1 MNENAGINRKLKI
14 AVLFGGRSG
23 EHEVSLDSAR
33 SVLGVLDPE
42 KYEVFEVGITHL
54 GEWLTGPD
62 ARLAMEKGQTRELL
76 PCAILPDPSKPGLY
90 LLRSTNSMQSLEHPT
105 PKEPLEN
112 WGRRVQAFGCEKL
125 TDLDVVFPALHGTYG
140 EDGTL
145 QGLLEMTDL
154 AYVGA
159 GVTGSSVG
167 MDKAVFKEVMCA
179 IGIPTVESILVLR
192 SEIKKDIEEVIRRA
206 ETVAAY
212 PLFIKPANL
221 GSSVGITKCNRRA
234 DLGEALLEAAS
245 YDRRVLVER
254 SVDAREIEVSV
265 LGNDDPQASVPGEV
279 LPSREFYSYESK
291 YIDGTSRLLIPAPL
305 PASMSEEIRRMAVS
319 AFKAIDCAGMAR
331 VDFFLEK
338 TNTERTGTGGKI
350 YLNELNTIPGFTSIS
365 MYPKLWEASGLP
377 YAGLVD
383 RLVELALERK
393 ADRNRTERR
402 FRSTS

>member
-1 MNENAGINRKLKI
+1 VIKEKMSKNAEPNRKLKI

-33 SVLGVLDPE
+33 SVLGVLDPQ
-42 KYEVFEVGITHL
+42 KYEVFQVGITHE
-54 GEWLTGPD
+54 GTWLTGPD
-62 ARLAMEKGQTRELL
+62 ARLSMEKGHSEGLL
-76 PCAILPDPSKPGLY
+76 PCVILPDPSKPWLY
-90 LLRSTNSMQSLEHPT
+90 TLHSTDHTQTL
-105 PKEPLEN
+105 
-112 WGRRVQAFGCEKL
+112 EKL
-125 TDLDVVFPALHGTYG
+125 TDLDVVFPVLHGTYG

-167 MDKAVFKEVMCA
+167 MDKAVFKDIMIA
-179 IGIPTVESILVLR
+179 TGIPTVESILVLR
-192 SEIKKDIEEVIRRA
+192 SEIEKDIEAVIRRA
-206 ETVAAY
+206 ETVASY

-221 GSSVGITKCNRRA
+221 GSSVGITKCSQRA
-234 DLGEALLEAAS
+234 DLGEALLEAAA

-254 SVDAREIEVSV
+254 GLDAREIEVSV

-291 YIDGTSRLLIPAPL
+291 YIDGTSGLLIPAPL
-305 PASMSEEIRRMAVS
+305 PSGIAEEIHRMAVS

-338 TNTERTGTGGKI
+338 TTGTV

-365 MYPKLWEASGLP
+365 MYPKLWEASGLS
-377 YAGLVD
+377 YARLVD

-393 ADRNRTERR
+393 AERDRTERR
-402 FRSTS
+402 FRRTL